1 MKGNINKE
9 MVEKMKRSKIFK
21 LESSGNKLTL
31 KINCEKN
38 FKKNVS
44 NSFQ

>member
-9 MVEKMKRSKIFK
+9 MAEKMKRSKKFK
-21 LESSGNKLTL
+21 LESGGNQLTL
-31 KINCEKN
+31 KIDCEKN